1 MEAISLVTVFL
12 LFLSFTTRGVSA
24 RPSLGVLPPAVVD
37 SSGNELLKGKYY
49 DLLAWPNAPIATLY
63 VSTISPLVERNG
75 TCWVQHKVELFTI
88 ATPSLPVKFFPI
100 PPDQEDEV
108 IRESTFLNIQ
118 FSDAAVSHVCGDSL
132 WKVINRPDQVFGQQF
147 VVVGDN
153 SGFTRP
159 GWFKFERNSEHPRR
173 DYKLLW
179 CPVYVLDQSVRSSDD
194 CQTIGIF
201 ADSDGI
207 ERLSLADTSVPF
219 AFRASAEPQSDQYLK
234 MSTSNA

>member
-12 LFLSFTTRGVSA
+12 LFLSFTTRGDSA
-24 RPSLGVLPPAVVD
+24 RPGLGVLPPAVVD

-49 DLLAWPNAPIATLY
+49 DLVAWPNVPLPLIY
-63 VSTISPLVERNG
+63 VSSISPLVE
-75 TCWVQHKVELFTI
+75 EME
-88 ATPSLPVKFFPI
+88 PVGFNTKSNYL
-100 PPDQEDEV
+100 
-108 IRESTFLNIQ
+108 RSR
-118 FSDAAVSHVCGDSL
+118 H
-132 WKVINRPDQVFGQQF
+132 RVF
-147 VVVGDN
+147 
-153 SGFTRP
+153 RP

-179 CPVYVLDQSVRSSDD
+179 CPVYVVDQYVRSSDD

-207 ERLSLADTSVPF
+207 ERLTLADTSVPF
-219 AFRASAEPQSDQYLK
+219 GFRAYVGPQSDQHLK

>member
-49 DLLAWPNAPIATLY
+49 DLLAWPNAPIATL
-63 VSTISPLVERNG
+63 
-75 TCWVQHKVELFTI
+75 
-88 ATPSLPVKFFPI
+88 
-100 PPDQEDEV
+100 
-108 IRESTFLNIQ
+108 
-118 FSDAAVSHVCGDSL
+118 
-132 WKVINRPDQVFGQQF
+132 
-147 VVVGDN
+147 
-153 SGFTRP
+153 P
-159 GWFKFERNSEHPRR
+159 GWFKIERYSEQPLRE
-173 DYKLLW
+173 YKLLW

-207 ERLSLADTSVPF
+207 ERLAMADTSVPF
-219 AFRASAEPQSDQYLK
+219 GFRAYSRPSYRAGNYHAEIRCQTTVFQEPQFR
-234 MSTSNA
+234 T